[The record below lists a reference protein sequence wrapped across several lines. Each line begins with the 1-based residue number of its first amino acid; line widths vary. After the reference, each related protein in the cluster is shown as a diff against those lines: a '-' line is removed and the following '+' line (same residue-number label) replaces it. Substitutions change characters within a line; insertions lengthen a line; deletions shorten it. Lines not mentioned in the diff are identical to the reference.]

1 MSGERKKEGEDE
13 GCGVKRK
20 VRRDE
25 KDVRMVAKVMKV
37 WKWWQM
43 KGGGE
48 KQTEE

>member
-1 MSGERKKEGEDE
+1 MRGERKKGEEE
-13 GCGVKRK
+13 GCG
-20 VRRDE
+20 
-25 KDVRMVAKVMKV
+25 VRMVAKAMKV